1 MNIALSPTHFFAT
14 DERRHALAAV
24 SLAVLAGGATQALF
38 WKTGLGL
45 NFFVWDVFVLAASVT
60 LFRRPR
66 TAGAAGLGATAW
78 GAIGACLLLGFSIVR
93 YASAWTLFIAAPV
106 VVVTLHVLPL
116 LLRER
121 VSLAELS
128 RLPSRALVALVD
140 VPEAIFGAAR
150 LPAVALGGVGSGVL
164 GGLSR
169 GLLLGL
175 PTAGLFALLLASD
188 TDFARSL
195 EHVRAALGDVTLFAG
210 FSLAT
215 GATYLVTDT
224 LHRRRRRLALRATPE
239 GEIPYRAPPSESSPV
254 IAAPVGRVS
263 VVTWATVVGQVTLV
277 FALFVAA
284 NLRHLFGGEAVVRAP
299 GSVTYAAY
307 LHAGFAELLCA
318 TILSVCLV
326 LAGHALLRPR
336 GDAALDAPVPG
347 GRLLATLEGALLVLT
362 GVTVASCWQRLRIY
376 EDAYGA
382 SHLRLGVA
390 FVELSVLG
398 VLALTLVKVF
408 ARAWTGHAGA
418 LLALGAGIAVLATGF
433 NTDAYVARTNLDRAA
448 AGRPLDVAYLA
459 SLSGDARAALDHP
472 FVKRDPALAA
482 RLEASF
488 CRPARDLRSFRGLGQ
503 CPSGPFASE
512 DAPSE

>member
-14 DERRHALAAV
+14 EERRYALAAL

-45 NFFVWDVFVLAASVT
+45 NFFAWDVFVLAASVT

-66 TAGAAGLGATAW
+66 AAGGTSLGATAW
-78 GAIGACLLLGFSIVR
+78 GAIAVCLALGFSIVR
-93 YASAWTLFIAAPV
+93 YASDWTLFIAAPIV
-106 VVVTLHVLPL
+106 VVMLHVLPL

-121 VSLAELS
+121 VSVAELS
-128 RLPSRALVALVD
+128 RLPGRALVALVD

-150 LPAVALGGVGSGVL
+150 LPGVAIGGSESGVL
-164 GGLSR
+164 RGVTR

-175 PTAGLFALLLASD
+175 PTAGLFTLLLASD
-188 TDFARSL
+188 TDFSRSL
-195 EHVRAALGDVTLFAG
+195 ERVRSAFGDVTLFTGLSLVTAAG
-210 FSLAT
+210 
-215 GATYLVTDT
+215 YLITDT
-224 LHRRRRRLALRATPE
+224 LHRRRQDRAISTLSA
-239 GEIPYRAPPSESSPV
+239 GEIPYRAPPASSPAV
-254 IAAPVGRVS
+254 AGSVGRVS

-284 NLRHLFGGEAVVRAP
+284 NLRHLFGGDAIVRAP

-336 GDAALDAPVPG
+336 GDFARGGAVPG

-418 LLALGAGIAVLATGF
+418 LLALGAGIAVLATSF

-459 SLSGDARAALDHP
+459 SLSGDARAVLDHP

-482 RLEASF
+482 RLEESF
-488 CRPARDLRSFRGLGQ
+488 RRPARDLRSFRGLGQ
-503 CPSGPFASE
+503 
-512 DAPSE
+512 